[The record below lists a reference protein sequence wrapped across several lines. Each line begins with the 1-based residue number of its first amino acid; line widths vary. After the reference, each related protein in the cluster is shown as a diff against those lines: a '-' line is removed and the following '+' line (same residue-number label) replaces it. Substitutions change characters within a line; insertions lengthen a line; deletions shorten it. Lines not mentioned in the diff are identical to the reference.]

1 MHDVVRDVAIHV
13 ASEGKHKFMVNHNML
28 SGEFPRRDS
37 YEQYSHMSIA
47 ANRFDERPRPI
58 SCPRLELLMIKLVGN
73 PFKLQ
78 DDFFD
83 GMRELSVISLRGGY
97 LGNTML
103 PFPSSIQRLSNV
115 RTLCLVKLSPSDM
128 SIIGELVT
136 LEILSIRLCY
146 LEELPV
152 EIGNLANLIML
163 DFGNIGELTRISPG
177 VLSRLVRLEELHVVG
192 VEDCSYSTLRELE
205 SLSRLTALTLHKCSL
220 DVIYSN
226 LGLSSKLTRG
236 KGSKNVVV
244 ELQNVKDLRLADC
257 DSLNIHCRNNILFT
271 KLERLKVSRCDHL
284 RHLFCVSLAF
294 PCDEEEGISHEEE
307 GISRRTHI
315 RPDVINFPNLY
326 RLELDTLAGFIHFS
340 RDTVEGIEFSLLREM
355 HFQRIPEFQNFWP
368 RANNAIT
375 DSNPLFNEKVSCPNL
390 EVLCICAANS
400 ISALCSHQ
408 LPTAYFSKLVT
419 LEVRGCGI
427 LRNLMPPSVAR
438 GLLNLR
444 TLLIDDCQSMEE
456 VITEEEQRGGEIV
469 CNEPL
474 FPLLEKLELDNLRKL
489 GHFILMKGALEFPF
503 LIEVMILECPEM
515 DTFIQQGT
523 VSTLNLESVNDDD
536 ELKVVD
542 LNKAIFN
549 SKISC
554 PSLEKLSVNAA
565 NNITALCSHQ
575 LPIAYFSKLKELTV
589 NGCGKLR
596 NLMSPSVARGLLNIR
611 ELRIKH
617 CPVMEEMITEKEQEG
632 EEIMTNETVFPRLEK
647 LNLSNLPKLGHFILT
662 NGALEFPFL
671 IEVNIRSCPKMKTFI
686 HQGTVSTLNVG
697 SVNNDDVLKVVDLNK
712 AMFNSKVFDWSR
724 ASEYERELLFPDA
737 CGKAVEGW
745 ISRRMATYGRGHG
758 TRETVE

>member
-1 MHDVVRDVAIHV
+1 
-13 ASEGKHKFMVNHNML
+13 
-28 SGEFPRRDS
+28 
-37 YEQYSHMSIA
+37 
-47 ANRFDERPRPI
+47 
-58 SCPRLELLMIKLVGN
+58 
-73 PFKLQ
+73 
-78 DDFFD
+78 
-83 GMRELSVISLRGGY
+83 
-97 LGNTML
+97 
-103 PFPSSIQRLSNV
+103 
-115 RTLCLVKLSPSDM
+115 
-128 SIIGELVT
+128 
-136 LEILSIRLCY
+136 
-146 LEELPV
+146 
-152 EIGNLANLIML
+152 ML
-163 DFGNIGELTRISPG
+163 DFWNIGKLTRISPG

-192 VEDCSYSTLRELE
+192 VEDCGYSTLRELE

-220 DVIYSN
+220 DLIYSN
-226 LGLSSKLTRG
+226 FGLSSKLTRNSEFVSSSG

-257 DSLNIHCRNNILFT
+257 DSLDIHCRNNILFT
-271 KLERLKVSRCDHL
+271 KLERL
-284 RHLFCVSLAF
+284 
-294 PCDEEEGISHEEE
+294 E
-307 GISRRTHI
+307 
-315 RPDVINFPNLY
+315 
-326 RLELDTLAGFIHFS
+326 
-340 RDTVEGIEFSLLREM
+340 
-355 HFQRIPEFQNFWP
+355 
-368 RANNAIT
+368 
-375 DSNPLFNEKVSCPNL
+375 VSCPNL

-400 ISALCSHQ
+400 ISALCYHQ

-419 LEVRGCGI
+419 LEVRDCGI

-444 TLLIDDCQSMEE
+444 TLLIEDCQSMEE

-474 FPLLEKLELDNLRKL
+474 FPPLEKLELDNLRKL

-503 LIEVMILECPEM
+503 LIEVMILKCPEM
-515 DTFIQQGT
+515 GT
-523 VSTLNLESVNDDD
+523 VSTLNLESVSDDD

-575 LPIAYFSKLKELTV
+575 LPTAYFSKLKELTV
-589 NGCGKLR
+589 NRCGKLR

-611 ELRIKH
+611 ELRIKD

-647 LNLSNLPKLGHFILT
+647 LNLGNLPKLGHFILT

-671 IEVNIRSCPKMKTFI
+671 IEVNILNCPKMKTFI
-686 HQGTVSTLNVG
+686 HQGTVSTLNLG

-712 AMFNSKVFDWSR
+712 A
-724 ASEYERELLFPDA
+724 
-737 CGKAVEGW
+737 
-745 ISRRMATYGRGHG
+745 
-758 TRETVE
+758 